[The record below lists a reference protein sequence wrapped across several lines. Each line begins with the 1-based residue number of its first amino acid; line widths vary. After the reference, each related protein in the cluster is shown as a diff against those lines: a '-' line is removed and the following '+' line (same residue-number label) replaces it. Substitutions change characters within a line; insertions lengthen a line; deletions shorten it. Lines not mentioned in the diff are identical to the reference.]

1 MKYATL
7 HLRARRVPAAAAVA
21 LATSASAWLAWVL
34 ASDTRQV
41 GTPLAAVAVMLACV
55 AVSVTLGGDD
65 EALDRTAAFS
75 WPRLRAVHLLTAFTL
90 LIGLFTLTLVT
101 SAQFGPSAFVVRDVG
116 GLLGLTALGA
126 TLLGVQ
132 RAWFAPVFLSVI
144 SVIWGGPST
153 HKGMQVLM
161 WMTQPVGTTAST
173 LTAITLAAV
182 GAGAYVR
189 GRTGLSR
196 TESL

>member
-7 HLRARRVPAAAAVA
+7 HLRARRVPAATTTA
-21 LATSASAWLAWVL
+21 LATSACAWLAWVL

-55 AVSVTLGGDD
+55 AASATLGGDD

-75 WPRLRAVHLLTAFTL
+75 WPQLRAVHLLVAFTL
-90 LIGLFTLTLVT
+90 LTGLFLLTLVT
-101 SAQFGPSAFVVRDVG
+101 PAQFGPVAFVVRDVG
-116 GLLGLTALGA
+116 GLLGLCALGA
-126 TLLGVQ
+126 TVLGAQ

-144 SVIWGGPST
+144 AVIWGAPST
-153 HKGMQVLM
+153 NRGVQVLL

-173 LTAITLAAV
+173 LTAIALAAV
-182 GAGAYVR
+182 GFGVHVR
-189 GRTGLSR
+189 GRTSLPR